1 MINAKIENN
10 SLNHISFRIFCIYQ
24 GEKLTFSSISM
35 DVLFE
40 TNGAV
45 TVLPPGRTAYSH
57 LLVNNGEIV
66 EGTLLQCN
74 KTCEWVLRYIKSN
87 GFKSPSELFCM
98 EWTPR
103 KGFYFVTFSG
113 NVRRGKEEVA
123 AENIENESQA

>member
-10 SLNHISFRIFCIYQ
+10 SLNHISFRIFCISQ

-35 DVLFE
+35 DILFE

-66 EGTLLQCN
+66 E
-74 KTCEWVLRYIKSN
+74 
-87 GFKSPSELFCM
+87 
-98 EWTPR
+98 
-103 KGFYFVTFSG
+103 
-113 NVRRGKEEVA
+113 
-123 AENIENESQA
+123 

>member
-1 MINAKIENN
+1 M
-10 SLNHISFRIFCIYQ
+10 FDVD
-24 GEKLTFSSISM
+24 

-40 TNGAV
+40 ANGAV

-74 KTCEWVLRYIKSN
+74 KTREWVLRYIKSN

-113 NVRRGKEEVA
+113 DVRRGKEEVA
-123 AENIENESQA
+123 AENIENVSQA